1 MGNRHRLTAP
11 YQLFETSDKRYVAI
25 GMPNNMLFQKFMQVI
40 GSAHISPIRALP
52 PTPIA
57 RPTRI
62 RCWPWSSR
70 RSSR

>member
-40 GSAHISPIRALP
+40 GLGAHLTDPRFATYAQRKANEDPLLAS
-52 PTPIA
+52 
-57 RPTRI
+57 
-62 RCWPWSSR
+62 SSR